1 MNGNHEEFLGT
12 KLSDSDSM
20 KSVSGQPD
28 SSQDVRKQTLP
39 FEGFVRGIVLVEKLL
54 SGLFLL
60 IILSTMAAHVIAR
73 YLFDDPFQWSEEVAK
88 LALIW
93 MTFISAAFVMAEHR
107 HIAVDMITSR
117 ISDRVNLLIECVS
130 YVIIAFSCLLLLIG
144 GANFVWYVGKVGS
157 PALGVPKSFW
167 YGAGMAGLLLMA
179 MHAIVNLVQVILTGK
194 PIPRETQ
201 AEEEALRLEMEQ
213 SE

>member
-28 SSQDVRKQTLP
+28 SSQDVQKQTLP
-39 FEGFVRGIVLVEKLL
+39 LEGFVRGIVLGEKLL

-107 HIAVDMITSR
+107 HIAVDMITTR
-117 ISDRVNLLIECVS
+117 ISDRANLLI
-130 YVIIAFSCLLLLIG
+130 
-144 GANFVWYVGKVGS
+144 
-157 PALGVPKSFW
+157 
-167 YGAGMAGLLLMA
+167 
-179 MHAIVNLVQVILTGK
+179 
-194 PIPRETQ
+194 
-201 AEEEALRLEMEQ
+201 
-213 SE
+213 

>member
-28 SSQDVRKQTLP
+28 SSQDVQKQTLP
-39 FEGFVRGIVLVEKLL
+39 LEGFVRGIVLGEKLL

-73 YLFDDPFQWSEEVAK
+73 YLFEDPFQWSEEVAK

-117 ISDRVNLLIECVS
+117 ISDRANLLIECVS

-179 MHAIVNLVQVILTGK
+179 MHAIVNLLQVILTGK

>member
-107 HIAVDMITSR
+107 HIAVDMITSK
-117 ISDRVNLLIECVS
+117 ISDRVNLMIECVS